1 MFKIYLEGKYL
12 IVDKVGDGFLLEIP
26 VEEAEII
33 KLKSSAFIY
42 DIRHKMKSKLKVALE
57 LLLDK
62 DGNAYTSDVFD
73 YFRFNFTGFPEDY
86 SILSDEITKSGWQ
99 DFADSATQST
109 PLQVTS
115 VNGGVLQ
122 LTCDNGGTLTDGNTN
137 YNENT
142 TMNRVID
149 IWNTTSNTIQFKD
162 TGVKANQNIFA
173 RIHVEIAANVVPAD
187 FKIVLDF
194 YSEENA
200 GGTKVFSLEKHLDEI
215 TTSAGSY
222 EEYIEEFRFFI
233 GESIL
238 NGSATINIIG
248 TKAFDIKVV
257 GFNFLIIG

>member
-1 MFKIYLEGKYL
+1 M
-12 IVDKVGDGFLLEIP
+12 P
-26 VEEAEII
+26 
-33 KLKSSAFIY
+33 
-42 DIRHKMKSKLKVALE
+42 
-57 LLLDK
+57 
-62 DGNAYTSDVFD
+62 
-73 YFRFNFTGFPEDY
+73 
-86 SILSDEITKSGWQ
+86 ITKNFNTHTATGNHSGDVPVSTDSISKSIPSYSHQGKKKYNENQAANAGWQ
-99 DFADSATQST
+99 DFSDLATQST

-115 VNGGVLQ
+115 VNGGALQ
-122 LTCDNGGTLTDGNTN
+122 LTCDNEGVLTDGNTN
-137 YNENT
+137 YNQDT
-142 TMNRVID
+142 TMDDVID
-149 IWNTTSNTIQFKD
+149 IWNTTSNTIQFKG
-162 TGVKANQNIFA
+162 TGLEVNQNVFA